1 MPCLNKVVNDVFNC
15 TTWMN
20 FKIYSHLSFCLIWFR
35 RTWVILTPIHQFW
48 LTILTCK
55 LALFTW
61 QNFMYRNMCGSNFI
75 KRVYFS
81 YRMQCLL
88 FSEILINIA
97 TSFQLKP
104 MIEMFHNVQF
114 PIMKQWSMNEIKTK
128 NYPTNLLS
136 PTSSVNMPSRS
147 NRSISTGYSM
157 MLMFISK

>member
-1 MPCLNKVVNDVFNC
+1 
-15 TTWMN
+15 
-20 FKIYSHLSFCLIWFR
+20 
-35 RTWVILTPIHQFW
+35 
-48 LTILTCK
+48 
-55 LALFTW
+55 
-61 QNFMYRNMCGSNFI
+61 
-75 KRVYFS
+75 
-81 YRMQCLL
+81 MQYLL

-114 PIMKQWSMNEIKTK
+114 PIMKQLSMNEIKTK